1 MLPKIVKMFGAPF
14 SRASTVPPSE
24 TAKPVDQAVPQS
36 TVAKTYDTPRSFT
49 DFLPW
54 MEYIDESEC
63 FLLEDG
69 QSVGAF
75 LDITPIGTEARDT
88 GFLEELRDS
97 IQSVL
102 TDSIPEDEEA
112 PWIVQFF
119 VQDDHDFGVLESKL
133 VDYGSE
139 EAKQT
144 DYNKFFSQQCREHL
158 RRISL
163 PGGLFHDSAVT
174 GTTWRGQTRKIRAVI
189 YRRLLS
195 KSKDAND
202 LQDSEKLLNDTVS
215 RFSAGLEMAGLI
227 TRRGTG
233 RDLSRWLMAWFNPNP
248 EIAGVETPQDLIE
261 LAPYSE
267 PREQVYGHDFAESLL
282 LNCPR
287 SDADNGVWWFD
298 GLPHAFVTVQN
309 FRHIPSIGVLTAE
322 QTHGTN
328 TYALF
333 DRLPEQTILS
343 ISITIKSQSDVRNH
357 ISRIKRAAVGDTA
370 DAVLTREDAEAVEKQ
385 VARGNKL
392 YPVSVGL
399 YVRGN
404 DLPQLHDNVM
414 KLHAL
419 LLPNGFQ
426 PIGKESDLI
435 PLDSYLRNLP
445 MAYDDHLDK
454 IRRRSRFVFSKHVA
468 NLLPIYGRSRGTGN
482 PGIVFFNRGAELLDF
497 DPLYPQDRKK
507 NAHMLI
513 LGPTGAGK
521 SAMLV
526 YLLQQ
531 MVARHNPRIFI
542 IEAGGSFI
550 LLGEHFK
557 SLGLTVN
564 QITLQPDS
572 DVSLPPFSDAIELVS
587 DDGAEVR
594 SSSNS
599 ESLSRDRLGEMEIVA
614 RVMITGGDIKE
625 NEKVSR
631 SDRLLIRNSILN
643 AARSVRQSGRDHVL
657 IDDVVDALLEF
668 ANEPSST
675 ETRRVRAQ
683 EMADSMAL
691 FTSGVAG
698 YFFNRTGSPWPDVD
712 ITILEMGLLAR
723 EGYEDQLTVAYLSM
737 MSHIND
743 LIEQHQNTSRQTLVV
758 TDEGHLITTHPLLA
772 NYVVKITKM
781 WRKLGA
787 WFWIATQ
794 NLGDFPDASRRMLN
808 MLEWWLCLVMPKEE
822 IDQIARFRELTED
835 QRLMLLSAKK
845 EPGKYVEGVVLSDK
859 IETLFR
865 NVPPALS
872 LALAMTEKHE
882 KAERYRIMQELN
894 CTEAEAAV
902 EVANRMLKGTE

>member
-1 MLPKIVKMFGAPF
+1 MLKLLSTKSARPKPL
-14 SRASTVPPSE
+14 ST
-24 TAKPVDQAVPQS
+24 KPNIPKSDQAVPQS
-36 TVAKTYDTPRSFT
+36 VIANSYKSPRSFT

-54 MEYIDESEC
+54 VEYIEESQC

-69 QSVGAF
+69 QSVGA
-75 LDITPIGTEARDT
+75 LVDITPIGTEARETD
-88 GFLEELRDS
+88 FMEELRDS

-119 VQDDHDFGVLESKL
+119 VQDDHDFGLLESRL
-133 VDYGSE
+133 VEYGSE

-144 DYNKFFSQQCREHL
+144 QYNEFYNQKCREHL
-158 RRISL
+158 RRISR

-174 GTTWRGQTRKIRAVI
+174 GTRWRGQTRKIRAII
-189 YRRLLS
+189 YRRQPS
-195 KSKDAND
+195 KNKNSTSLDEC
-202 LQDSEKLLNDTVS
+202 EKQLNETVA
-215 RFSAGLEMAGLI
+215 RFSAGLEMAGL
-227 TRRGTG
+227 TCTRGTD
-233 RDLSRWLMAWFNPNP
+233 RDLSRWLMAWFNPKP
-248 EIAGVETPQDLIE
+248 AIDSVETSQDLVE
-261 LAPYSE
+261 LVSNQEKAE
-267 PREQVYGHDFAESLL
+267 PVYGHDFAESLV
-282 LNCPR
+282 LNCPI
-287 SDADNGVWWFD
+287 SDAENGVWWFD
-298 GLPHAFVTVQN
+298 GIPHTFVTIQN

-343 ISITIKSQSDVRNH
+343 MTITVKSQATIRNH
-357 ISRIKRAAVGDTA
+357 VARIKRAAVGDTA

-392 YPVSVGL
+392 YPVSVGF

-404 DLPQLHDNVM
+404 DLAQLRDNVM

-426 PIGKESDLI
+426 PIGNESDLI

-445 MAYDDHLDK
+445 MAYDEQLDK
-454 IRRRSRFVFSKHVA
+454 IRRRSRFVFSKHAA

-497 DPLYPQDRKK
+497 DPLHPQDRKK
-507 NAHMLI
+507 NAHTLI

-531 MVARHNPRIFI
+531 MVARHRPRVFI
-542 IEAGGSFI
+542 IEAGGSFA

-557 SLGLTVN
+557 SLGLSVN

-572 DVSLPPFSDAIELVS
+572 DVSLPPFADAIDLVREEKP
-587 DDGAEVR
+587 DAAAAE
-594 SSSNS
+594 SSENFA
-599 ESLSRDRLGEMEIVA
+599 RDRLGEMEIVA

-631 SDRLLIRNSILN
+631 SDRLLIRNSILT
-643 AARSVRQSGRDHVL
+643 AARTAYEQGKDQVL
-657 IDDVVDALLEF
+657 IDDVVDALLIP
-668 ANEPSST
+668 ANDKSST
-675 ETRRVRAQ
+675 ESRRVRTQ

-712 ITILEMGLLAR
+712 VTILEMGLLAR

-743 LIEQHQNTSRQTLVV
+743 LIEKHQHSNRQTLVV

-794 NLGDFPDASRRMLN
+794 NLGDFPDASKRMLN

-822 IDQIARFRELTED
+822 IDQIARFRELTEA

-859 IETLFR
+859 IEALFR

-894 CTEAEAAV
+894 CSEAEAAV
-902 EVANRMLKGTE
+902 EVAKKLVQCDAS